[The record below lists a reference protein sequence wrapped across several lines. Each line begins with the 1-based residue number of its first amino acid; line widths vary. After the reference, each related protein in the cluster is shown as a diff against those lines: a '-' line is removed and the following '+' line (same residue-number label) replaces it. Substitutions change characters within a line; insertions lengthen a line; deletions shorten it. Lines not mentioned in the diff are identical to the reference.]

1 MALEEKKMGLLR
13 SHPELPPHQNK
24 RRSGN
29 QRHQPFLPTS
39 GCVIPRREKCQ
50 KWSENQQGH
59 NCTWLL
65 HLRERHG
72 RGEGA
77 AMPPSLRGCLL
88 SAVLRLP
95 VAPTPQSSFQAASHP
110 KSHLKGMKLDQDTV
124 LSGWREN
131 GINPRLHP
139 CFKRR
144 AELLLGNKLPREEE
158 DGAYPVAAVLPLGSS
173 EPVPSCSQNQWGLCC
188 PQLGTGAA
196 GTEHPA
202 PTLSASHTSSLLRL
216 RGCVKPTELTREG

>member
-1 MALEEKKMGLLR
+1 M
-13 SHPELPPHQNK
+13 
-24 RRSGN
+24 
-29 QRHQPFLPTS
+29 
-39 GCVIPRREKCQ
+39 
-50 KWSENQQGH
+50 
-59 NCTWLL
+59 
-65 HLRERHG
+65 HLRRRHG

-110 KSHLKGMKLDQDTV
+110 KSHLKGMKLNQDTV

-139 CFKRR
+139 CFKRGT
-144 AELLLGNKLPREEE
+144 ELLLGNKLRQEEE

-196 GTEHPA
+196 STEHPA

-216 RGCVKPTELTREG
+216 RGCVEPTELTREG